1 MTTKKKNF
9 LSKKLLLIP
18 LVLIVVSTFF
28 IITKARAQKQVIDD
42 FPIWILE
49 GDVAVYREMEISPGK
64 VKKTVFLDVPEEQG
78 EKNIKIYEAIPKE
91 ITQSASSLKFRP
103 IFKDNLV

>member
-1 MTTKKKNF
+1 VTTKKKNF

-64 VKKTVFLDVPEEQG
+64 VKKTVFLDVPEG